1 MSDKD
6 PPGRANPNPDANPN
20 PFAAF
25 ESDRTIIKPS
35 AGRGP
40 RPADGPAPA
49 AGWDAPPGASSA
61 PAAVSPSAFSPA
73 AFSPAATSP
82 SATSPPSANL
92 PDAFA
97 LPPHASLN
105 PLVQAAAP
113 LLGAAPR
120 LRVMVRHPNPQALRE
135 SLAESVRRFEASAR
149 AQGLPNE
156 QVVAARYVLCTLL
169 DEAAS
174 STPWGGSGAWSA
186 QSLLVQF
193 HNESWGG
200 EKVFHLLTRLA
211 ENPAQHR
218 NLLELVY
225 ITLSLGFQGRYGV
238 LDNGR
243 AQLDDLRSRLAQMLR
258 GLAGPAE
265 KALSIQWQG
274 IASAP
279 QRLRD
284 GIPLWVVAAAT
295 VLLLLAL
302 FVALRL
308 SINLQ
313 TDATFASLQAL
324 DGPVVKA
331 LPLAPAATPAAPAPP
346 RLAQL
351 LQADIAAG
359 ALQVKDQADRS
370 VVTVLGDTLFD
381 AGSADVARRAVPLF
395 DRVAAALNQVPG
407 PVLVSGHTDNQP
419 LRSLR
424 FPSNWHL
431 SKERAQSVQSLLSR
445 SVSPGRLSAAGRA
458 DTEPVA
464 DNSTAD
470 SRARNR
476 RVEIVLSAAAQN

>member
-6 PPGRANPNPDANPN
+6 PAGD

-35 AGRGP
+35 AGRSP
-40 RPADGPAPA
+40 RPADSAALASAAVPVAPGWGA
-49 AGWDAPPGASSA
+49 APVSA
-61 PAAVSPSAFSPA
+61 PMQPA
-73 AFSPAATSP
+73 G
-82 SATSPPSANL
+82 L
-92 PDAFA
+92 PDGSD
-97 LPPHASLN
+97 LPAYASLN

-113 LLGAAPR
+113 LLAAAPR
-120 LRVMVRHPNPQALRE
+120 LRAMVRHPNPAALRE
-135 SLAESVRRFEASAR
+135 SLAESVRRFEAGAR

-193 HNESWGG
+193 HNEGWGG
-200 EKVFHLLTRLA
+200 EKIFQLLTRLA

-225 ITLSLGFQGRYGV
+225 VTLSLGFEGRYRV

-258 GLAGPAE
+258 GLAGPVD
-265 KALSIQWQG
+265 KTLSTQWQG
-274 IASAP
+274 IAAAP
-279 QRLRD
+279 KRLRD
-284 GIPLWVVAAAT
+284 GLPIWVVGAAAA
-295 VLLLLAL
+295 LLLLL
-302 FVALRL
+302 VFVALRFSL
-308 SINLQ
+308 NMQ
-313 TDATFASLQAL
+313 TDASFSALQGL
-324 DGPVVKA
+324 DAKA
-331 LPLAPAATPAAPAPP
+331 AKAAPLPPPTSPAPP

-359 ALQVKDQADRS
+359 AVQVKDLPDRS
-370 VVTVLGDTLFD
+370 TVTVLGDTLFD
-381 AGSADVARRAVPLF
+381 PGSAELASRALPLF
-395 DRVAAALNQVPG
+395 SRVAAALNQVPG
-407 PVLVSGHTDNQP
+407 HVLVSGHTDNQP
-419 LRSLR
+419 IRSLR

-431 SKERAQSVQSLLSR
+431 SKERAESVRKLLAG
-445 SVSPGRLSAAGRA
+445 SVKPERLSADGRA

-464 DNSTAD
+464 DNTTPE

-476 RVEIVLSAAAQN
+476 RVEILLTAAAQN

>member
-6 PPGRANPNPDANPN
+6 TPAD

-25 ESDRTIIKPS
+25 GSDRTVIKPS

-40 RPADGPAPA
+40 RPADPAAAAPA
-49 AGWDAPPGASSA
+49 AAGWPAQPAAAAASA
-61 PAAVSPSAFSPA
+61 PAQPQPA
-73 AFSPAATSP
+73 A
-82 SATSPPSANL
+82 
-92 PDAFA
+92 PDGSA

-113 LLGAAPR
+113 LLAAAPR
-120 LRVMVRHPNPQALRE
+120 LRAMLRHPNPAALRD
-135 SLAESVRRFEASAR
+135 SLAESVRRFEAGAR

-200 EKVFHLLTRLA
+200 EKVFQLLTRLA
-211 ENPAQHR
+211 ENPTQHR

-225 ITLSLGFQGRYGV
+225 ITLSLGFEGRYRV
-238 LDNGR
+238 QTDGR

-265 KALSIQWQG
+265 KSLSTQWRG
-274 IASAP
+274 LSAVP
-279 QRLRD
+279 ARLRD
-284 GIPLWVVAAAT
+284 GLPIWVLAAAAA
-295 VLLLLAL
+295 LLLVLV
-302 FVALRL
+302 FVALRFSL
-308 SINLQ
+308 NVQ
-313 TDATFASLQAL
+313 TDASFSALQAL
-324 DGPVVKA
+324 DAQAAKA
-331 LPLAPAATPAAPAPP
+331 PPAPPSATPPPP

-351 LQADIAAG
+351 LQADIAGG
-359 ALQVKDQADRS
+359 AVKVKDLADRS

-381 AGSADVARRAVPLF
+381 PGSADVASRAEPLF
-395 DRVAAALNQVPG
+395 ERVAAALNQVPG
-407 PVLVSGHTDNQP
+407 HLLISGHSDNQP
-419 LRSLR
+419 IRTLR

-431 SKERAQSVQSLLSR
+431 SKERAESVRKLLATNVQST
-445 SVSPGRLSAAGRA
+445 RLNAEGRA
-458 DTEPVA
+458 ETEPVA
-464 DNSTAD
+464 DNSTAVG
-470 SRARNR
+470 RAANR
-476 RVEIVLSAAAQN
+476 RVEITLTATAQN

>member
-6 PPGRANPNPDANPN
+6 PPAN

-40 RPADGPAPA
+40 RPADGAAPPA
-49 AGWDAPPGASSA
+49 AASATAGPGWAAANPPPGAHDSA
-61 PAAVSPSAFSPA
+61 ELPA
-73 AFSPAATSP
+73 
-82 SATSPPSANL
+82 
-92 PDAFA
+92 
-97 LPPHASLN
+97 HASLN

-113 LLGAAPR
+113 LLSAAPR
-120 LRVMVRHPNPQALRE
+120 LRAMARHPNPSALRE

-149 AQGLPNE
+149 AQGLPND
-156 QVVAARYVLCTLL
+156 QVIAARYVLCTLL

-174 STPWGGSGAWSA
+174 STPWGGSGAWAS

-200 EKVFHLLTRLA
+200 EKVFQLLTRLA

-225 ITLSLGFQGRYGV
+225 VTLSLGFEGRYRV

-243 AQLDDLRSRLAQMLR
+243 AQLDDLRGRLAQMLR
-258 GLAGPAE
+258 GLAGPVE
-265 KALSIQWQG
+265 KTLSLQWQG
-274 IASAP
+274 VATAT

-284 GIPLWVVAAAT
+284 GVPLWVVAAAAA
-295 VLLLLAL
+295 VLLMLV
-302 FVALRL
+302 FIALRFAL
-308 SINLQ
+308 NVQ
-313 TDATFASLQAL
+313 TDTTFSALQAL
-324 DGPVVKA
+324 DAKVAKAPA
-331 LPLAPAATPAAPAPP
+331 LPPAAPTSAPPAP

-359 ALQVKDQADRS
+359 AVQVKDLSDRS
-370 VVTVLGDTLFD
+370 TVTVLGDTLFD
-381 AGSADVARRAVPLF
+381 PGSADVASRAKPLF
-395 DRVAAALNQVPG
+395 ERVAAALNQVPG
-407 PVLVSGHTDNQP
+407 PVLISGHTDNQP
-419 LRSLR
+419 IRSLR

-431 SKERAQSVQSLLSR
+431 SKERAESVRKLLAAT
-445 SVSPGRLSAAGRA
+445 VKPDRLNAEGRA

-464 DNSTAD
+464 DNGTAD

-476 RVEIVLSAAAQN
+476 RVEIMLSATAQN

>member
-6 PPGRANPNPDANPN
+6 PPGRANPPPDANPN

-40 RPADGPAPA
+40 RPADGAAPA
-49 AGWDAPPGASSA
+49 AGWGAPPGVSSA
-61 PAAVSPSAFSPA
+61 AASFSP
-73 AFSPAATSP
+73 P
-82 SATSPPSANL
+82 ATSPPSANL

-135 SLAESVRRFEASAR
+135 SLGEAVRRFETGAR

-174 STPWGGSGAWSA
+174 STPWGGSGAWSS

-200 EKVFHLLTRLA
+200 EKVFQLLTRLA

-265 KALSIQWQG
+265 KTLSTQWLG
-274 IASAP
+274 TASAP

-284 GIPLWVVAAAT
+284 GIPLWVVAAAAA
-295 VLLLLAL
+295 LLLLGL

-313 TDATFASLQAL
+313 TDATFAALQGL
-324 DGPVVKA
+324 DGPLAKA
-331 LPLAPAATPAAPAPP
+331 LPLAPPATMATPAPP

-351 LQADIAAG
+351 LQSDIAAG
-359 ALQVKDQADRS
+359 ALQVKDLADRS

-395 DRVAAALNQVPG
+395 DRVAGALNQVPG
-407 PVLVSGHTDNQP
+407 PVLVSGHSDNQP
-419 LRSLR
+419 IRSLR

-431 SKERAQSVQSLLSR
+431 SKERADSVQKLLAR
-445 SVSPGRLSAAGRA
+445 SVRPDRLNAEGRA

-464 DNSTAD
+464 DNHTAD